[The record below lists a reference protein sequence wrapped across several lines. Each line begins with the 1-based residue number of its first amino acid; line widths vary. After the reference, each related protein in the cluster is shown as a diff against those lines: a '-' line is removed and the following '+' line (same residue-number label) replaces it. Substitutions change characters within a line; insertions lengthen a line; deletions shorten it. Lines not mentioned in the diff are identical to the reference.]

1 MTAIFGSIGL
11 SPSSHREMAEL
22 LNHRGLHVALEADGG
37 VEFGGRYTERSNI
50 ARGENCL
57 VAIGGNP
64 FEVAERSERISIEAQ
79 DLAVRYRAAG
89 AGALREL
96 NGHFAVAIWDL
107 RRERLFLGRDPFGVC
122 PLYVAR
128 GPNWLAFSTEYKA
141 LLLLDGID
149 LTIDR
154 DAVQRFMA
162 SGWAPHGRT
171 FFSAISQVPPGGVLV
186 STDDDAR
193 IARIDVRRS
202 SYQIPRADVP
212 VSDVRDHVLHA
223 IEGYSPDC
231 GRRYGVMLS
240 SGIDSA
246 IITAALRR
254 RVVGDLNTFTVGYGQ
269 DDPEILGA
277 RQTAIA
283 TGTNHHELIV
293 RPHQLSSLLPE
304 TIRTMEDPG
313 GYDEFPCLFALHR
326 KARNFVD
333 VIFSGNVSDTLFA
346 SMSWHRRIW
355 NEKHW
360 PGAYLLYR
368 EFDQAEAEGRLPHGA
383 IARLI
388 WRATRG
394 AAWPAPCSV
403 IDAAP
408 LPRKTRSRHSPSP
421 LLDELRSVLERF
433 DGRMGAQEMLAAR
446 WGLDFRMPYAERG
459 LIDLALRIPDR
470 QKMNSRSGKLIF
482 REAARQFLPPHF
494 SRRPKR
500 IQHLKYDAEMAD
512 WIHSCRETVLSQEV
526 VRSRNLISYDS
537 LARALDALRTTPNE
551 VAFKRVWNAIALEH
565 WARIFLDS
573 KPGSQ
578 PASIGHDIVVSCQQ
592 ESTS

>member
-1 MTAIFGSIGL
+1 MTAIFGSVGL
-11 SPSSHREMAEL
+11 SSSSHREMAEL
-22 LNHRGLHVALEADGG
+22 LNHRGFYVALEADDG

-50 ARGENCL
+50 VRHGDCL
-57 VAIGGNP
+57 VALAGNP
-64 FEVAERSERISIEAQ
+64 FEASERGERISIEAE

-89 AGALREL
+89 PGALSGL
-96 NGHFAVAIWDL
+96 NGHFAAAIWDM

-122 PLYVAR
+122 PLFAAR
-128 GPNWLAFSTEYKA
+128 GRGWLAFSTEYKA

-149 LTIDR
+149 LALDR
-154 DAVQRFMA
+154 DAIQHFMA

-171 FFSAISQVPPGGVLV
+171 FFSSISQVPPGGVLV

-193 IARIDVRRS
+193 TDRIDVPRS
-202 SYQIPRADVP
+202 ACQIPNTDVP
-212 VSDVRDHVLHA
+212 VSDVRDHVVRA
-223 IEGYSPDC
+223 IDDYSPDC
-231 GRRYGVMLS
+231 DRRYGVMLS

-246 IITAALRR
+246 IITAVLRR
-254 RVVGDLNTFTVGYGQ
+254 RIAGDLHTFTVGFGQ
-269 DDPEILGA
+269 DDPEIVGA
-277 RQTAIA
+277 RETAIA
-283 TGTNHHELIV
+283 TGTTHHELII
-293 RPHQLSSLLPE
+293 RPPQLSSLLPE
-304 TIRTMEDPG
+304 TIWAMEDPG

-326 KARNFVD
+326 EAKNFVD

-360 PGAYLLYR
+360 PGAYLIYR
-368 EFDQAEAEGRLPHGA
+368 EFDQAEAEGRLPEGA

-403 IDAAP
+403 VDAAP
-408 LPRKTRSRHSPSP
+408 LARKIRRRHGQSP

-433 DGRMGAQEMLAAR
+433 DGRMGAQEMLAAH

-482 REAARQFLPPHF
+482 REAAKQFLPSHF

-512 WIHSCRETVLSQEV
+512 WINSCRETVLSHEV
-526 VRSRNLISYDS
+526 VSSRNLISYEGLNAACDV
-537 LARALDALRTTPNE
+537 LRTSPTE

-565 WARIFLDS
+565 WARIFLDRA
-573 KPGSQ
+573 PGLR
-578 PASIGHDIVVSCQQ
+578 PALLDCDAALSCQ
-592 ESTS
+592 